1 MKKRCIYLFVPVMI
15 FLMTGCGTETK
26 QKETMKK
33 YAVDY
38 YHRYG
43 KQFTEIDEYVVSLKQ
58 LKESNKTFNHGYDLS
73 DLKRCQDDSKIIFSV
88 KEGEILNTE
97 YQLHC

>member
-38 YHRYG
+38 YHR
-43 KQFTEIDEYVVSLKQ
+43 
-58 LKESNKTFNHGYDLS
+58 
-73 DLKRCQDDSKIIFSV
+73 
-88 KEGEILNTE
+88 
-97 YQLHC
+97 